1 MERYYNYQ
9 LGNDFN
15 QYVRVWVCNR
25 LCKCVHPAKNRPD
38 KLQNVRARKS
48 STWGKW
54 KSARESWVWK
64 RVGRGLN
71 LKFKT
76 SPAVLLHRTLDIV
89 TWPAACLC
97 GQKKYAKFNLGKHR
111 GLHSVCSTV
120 FKCTVLHSG
129 STALYCAP
137 LCRIDRLRWDGRGFV
152 ELDIDNFWVIQPMF
166 GVGKVFLVY
175 NYVTVAWVWM
185 TTMTIMSRGAWCHHI
200 LRTHLPGHDLWCAMP
215 HLGPR
220 RHGPRQNKALA
231 SGGSFS
237 VSKLF
242 TSPWILNL
250 FAFTIQTLILS
261 NPVSTLFACLQVDDF
276 CFTTV

>member
-1 MERYYNYQ
+1 MEHYYNYQ
-9 LGNDFN
+9 LGNGFN

-25 LCKCVHPAKNRPD
+25 LCKCVHPATKRPN

-54 KSARESWVWK
+54 KSARESWVW

-71 LKFKT
+71 LKFKA
-76 SPAVLLHRTLDIV
+76 SPAVLHRK
-89 TWPAACLC
+89 WPAACLC

-137 LCRIDRLRWDGRGFV
+137 LCRIVRLRWDGRGFV

-166 GVGKVFLVY
+166 SVGKVFLV
-175 NYVTVAWVWM
+175 
-185 TTMTIMSRGAWCHHI
+185 IMW
-200 LRTHLPGHDLWCAMP
+200 WW
-215 HLGPR
+215 LGF
-220 RHGPRQNKALA
+220 GWRQ
-231 SGGSFS
+231 
-237 VSKLF
+237 
-242 TSPWILNL
+242 WR
-250 FAFTIQTLILS
+250 
-261 NPVSTLFACLQVDDF
+261 
-276 CFTTV
+276 